1 VPRLSCSQIGG
12 DCDFVATGG
21 TADEVKRELLAHVE
35 DVHRQRASRMS
46 ADEREALD
54 IRIDQ
59 VLRRHDRGGR
69 KR

>member
-1 VPRLSCSQIGG
+1 VT
-12 DCDFVATGG
+12 TGG

-59 VLRRHDRGGR
+59 VLRRHDRGDRAG
-69 KR
+69 

>member
-12 DCDFVATGG
+12 DCEFVTSGG
-21 TADEVKRELLAHVE
+21 TADEVKRELLAHME

-46 ADEREALD
+46 ADEREILD

-59 VLRRHDRGGR
+59 VLRRHDHGGR
-69 KR
+69 AG